1 MSYPWCRERYWSHGE
16 VLRIMD
22 KCSENVGLTAR
33 PGTWSQSHARGAEW
47 RQSWLWQSQRPK
59 EGKDG
64 IAKWGQSDGWQ
75 EFGRRG
81 KNPQVEAP
89 SRKNF
94 RANPNIEAGCWS
106 NDGHCRCQQRLA
118 RSTSSKVNV
127 NSSSVSAGDNFEIVG
142 QNDNCVQ
149 RREWG
154 SLRLDRALTMY
165 QSPLRISL
173 RGLTC
178 HLWACQ
184 LSSIQLKPLHLDA
197 SVPWPGRLKPRDSF
211 SEATLS
217 LSHTS
222 SQCLLFWDLTESG
235 QMEKTVKINILPRDV
250 KLSCSHLMGSGSRM
264 PQSIGAHV
272 TYSM

>member
-1 MSYPWCRERYWSHGE
+1 MQGE
-16 VLRIMD
+16 VLESWRS
-22 KCSENVGLTAR
+22 SEGHGWMFWECGTDCQARELKPDSCQGSRVGAKLTL
-33 PGTWSQSHARGAEW
+33 G
-47 RQSWLWQSQRPK
+47 QSQRPK

-64 IAKWGQSDGWQ
+64 IARWGHSDSWQ

-106 NDGHCRCQQRLA
+106 SDCHCRGQQRLA
-118 RSTSSKVNV
+118 PSTSSKLNV
-127 NSSSVSAGDNFEIVG
+127 NLSSVSAGDNFEIVG

-173 RGLTC
+173 KGLTC
-178 HLWACQ
+178 PLWACQ
-184 LSSIQLKPLHLDA
+184 LNNIQLMPLYLDA
-197 SVPWPGRLKPRDSF
+197 SVLRPGRLRPRDSF
-211 SEATLS
+211 SEATLF

-222 SQCLLFWDLTESG
+222 SQCLLLLELNQAKW
-235 QMEKTVKINILPRDV
+235 K
-250 KLSCSHLMGSGSRM
+250 RM
-264 PQSIGAHV
+264 C
-272 TYSM
+272 